1 MTEENPEEGQ
11 EQFSK
16 EEVDTL
22 ISEKLSEQEESFNTK
37 MDELKEELKPEEA
50 SPPAEN
56 QVTKYVDEAWT
67 PSNYNDMMSKVIDVV
82 KEHVPQADAETITKA
97 VKDSIVEEQEAVKT
111 EAKQADEEWNTQVTD
126 IKKEESLTDKQVVEI
141 LTKAKEWNKENPDGL
156 ITSMKL
162 AHEHWKKDAGDKPK
176 PRIPGAPTNNAEEES
191 DQKIFASTDEAMA
204 YWLQTRGE

>member
-1 MTEENPEEGQ
+1 MTEDSPEEQ

-50 SPPAEN
+50 PSVPAET
-56 QVTKYVDEAWT
+56 QATKYVDEAWT

-82 KEHVPQADAETITKA
+82 KEHVPQADAETITKV
-97 VKDSIVEEQEAVKT
+97 VKDSIAEEQEAVKT

-162 AHEHWKKDAGDKPK
+162 AHEHWKKDAGEKPR